1 MRYNRGASG
10 APGSVHGRERVTGIE
25 GDNAM
30 LHPLRDIAVLFDASD
45 TGHRVLN
52 IAADLA
58 QAQQAH
64 LVAVSTALHPTD
76 IANGFARGA
85 GIAAALDHEARADA
99 ACTAQL
105 MQNLRAV
112 SEPLQISTELRIVS
126 DYLGGADL
134 ALQSLYCD
142 LIIAGYPHTPGAPSG
157 WHPLGTLRQTGV
169 PMLLV
174 PPHWKGEQVGRR
186 IVVAWNASK
195 QARRAVADALP
206 LLARAQAVH
215 LLMVDTPKAEAAP
228 GAQMAQHLA
237 RHSVEVEI
245 QAISSSQGGVAA
257 TIRQHVLDAEADLL
271 VLGPYSRSRVV
282 ERVLGGVTEDLLAE
296 VPAPLFVSH

>member
-1 MRYNRGASG
+1 
-10 APGSVHGRERVTGIE
+10 
-25 GDNAM
+25 M

-45 TGHRVLN
+45 TGNRVLN

-64 LVAVSTALHPTD
+64 LVAVSTAQHPTD

-142 LIIAGYPHTPGAPSG
+142 LIIAGYPRTPGAPSG

-174 PPHWKGEQVGRR
+174 PPHWQGDQVGHR

-215 LLMVDTPKAEAAP
+215 LLMVDTPKAEATP
-228 GAQMAQHLA
+228 GTEMAQHLS
-237 RHSVEVEI
+237 RHGVEVEI
-245 QAISSSQGGVAA
+245 QTISSSQGGVAA
-257 TIRQHVLDAEADLL
+257 AIRQHVLDADADLL

>member
-1 MRYNRGASG
+1 MRYNSGASD

-58 QAQQAH
+58 QAH

-228 GAQMAQHLA
+228 GAEMAQHLA
-237 RHSVEVEI
+237 RHGVEVEI

>member
-1 MRYNRGASG
+1 
-10 APGSVHGRERVTGIE
+10 
-25 GDNAM
+25 M
-30 LHPLRDIAVLFDASD
+30 LHPLRDIAVLFDASA
-45 TGHRVLN
+45 TGDRVLN
-52 IAADLA
+52 IAAHLA

-64 LVAVSTALHPTD
+64 LVAVSTAQHPTD
-76 IANGFARGA
+76 LANGFARGA

-174 PPHWKGEQVGRR
+174 PPHWQGEQVGVG
-186 IVVAWNASK
+186 I
-195 QARRAVADALP
+195 
-206 LLARAQAVH
+206 
-215 LLMVDTPKAEAAP
+215 E
-228 GAQMAQHLA
+228 
-237 RHSVEVEI
+237 
-245 QAISSSQGGVAA
+245 
-257 TIRQHVLDAEADLL
+257 HVLAD
-271 VLGPYSRSRVV
+271 GR
-282 ERVLGGVTEDLLAE
+282 GNAALA
-296 VPAPLFVSH
+296 

>member
-1 MRYNRGASG
+1 
-10 APGSVHGRERVTGIE
+10 
-25 GDNAM
+25 M
-30 LHPLRDIAVLFDASD
+30 LHPLRDIAVLFDAGD

-52 IAADLA
+52 IAALLA

-76 IANGFARGA
+76 IANRFERGA

-142 LIIAGYPHTPGAPSG
+142 LIIAGYPRTPGAPSG

-174 PPHWKGEQVGRR
+174 PPHWQGDQIGHR

-206 LLARAQAVH
+206 LLARAHAVH
-215 LLMVDTPKAEAAP
+215 LVMVDTP
-228 GAQMAQHLA
+228 
-237 RHSVEVEI
+237 
-245 QAISSSQGGVAA
+245 
-257 TIRQHVLDAEADLL
+257 
-271 VLGPYSRSRVV
+271 
-282 ERVLGGVTEDLLAE
+282 
-296 VPAPLFVSH
+296 